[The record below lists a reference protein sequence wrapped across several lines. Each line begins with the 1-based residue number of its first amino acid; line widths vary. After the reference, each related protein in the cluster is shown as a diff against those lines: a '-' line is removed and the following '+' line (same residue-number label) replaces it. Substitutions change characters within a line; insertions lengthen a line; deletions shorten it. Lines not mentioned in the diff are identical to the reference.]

1 MKFVNPMK
9 DTPEGKL
16 LAIVRDIE
24 KSLGIEK
31 NSEAMGCKED
41 DEVKPDY
48 LDMDKDGNKKESM
61 KEAITGQP
69 YLTFCSHTM
78 TSIS

>member
-1 MKFVNPMK
+1 MKFVNPMN

-41 DEVKPDY
+41 
-48 LDMDKDGNKKESM
+48 
-61 KEAITGQP
+61 
-69 YLTFCSHTM
+69 
-78 TSIS
+78 